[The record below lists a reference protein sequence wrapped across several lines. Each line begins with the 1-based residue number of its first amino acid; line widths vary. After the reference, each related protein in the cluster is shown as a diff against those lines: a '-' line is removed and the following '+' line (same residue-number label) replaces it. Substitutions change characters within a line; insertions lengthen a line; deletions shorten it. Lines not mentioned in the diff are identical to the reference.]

1 MINLEQTSPSQ
12 RGTRKPEDFGEVTP
26 LQVCTTVVEVSTQFT
41 VCMSINRGS
50 ILWLCSEGN
59 QRHAKLSIT
68 VIHIIRQTVLKDAFL
83 CGLPERLTNSWTLF
97 YSLTW
102 HSHYRQS
109 PHFLQVHFR
118 IKRDRG
124 LAPSYRSQS
133 LGCPAETGVLKSSYV
148 PTDTHCSCTIQH
160 YVITSSL
167 AGPPSNLC
175 CLSDFVVTLL
185 FFLLQF
191 LWFLG
196 HIQWYALKQL
206 Q

>member
-1 MINLEQTSPSQ
+1 M
-12 RGTRKPEDFGEVTP
+12 F
-26 LQVCTTVVEVSTQFT
+26 C
-41 VCMSINRGS
+41 
-50 ILWLCSEGN
+50 
-59 QRHAKLSIT
+59 
-68 VIHIIRQTVLKDAFL
+68 
-83 CGLPERLTNSWTLF
+83 
-97 YSLTW
+97 SLTW
-102 HSHYRQS
+102 HAHYRRS
-109 PHFLQVHFR
+109 PHFQKAHFG

-206 Q
+206 RQVRQCNTWQLTCQLSSLLLRLVKASQGAMTARSVSTVRLWPTLQERFKIRKVFSTERRQCAQNMDLRWNGTAPPRLNSNFALL